1 MPFFQE
7 GFINTIISSPPSLPV
22 TSEAMFEYWVDLDQH
37 QYCVVGEGGDEQK
50 DHLWAKCPKVFGQDC
65 RLSLFMVSFQ

>member
-37 QYCVVGEGGDEQK
+37 QYCVGGGEGDVER
-50 DHLWAKCPKVFGQDC
+50 DYMLAKLQSVP
-65 RLSLFMVSFQ
+65 RPLT